1 MKSPRTTKLIQE
13 IRFIVIRSLHQVE
26 DTIIGLLKLKALPV
40 PARSSSITAAQA
52 IPIVMIAPTE
62 AFGQF
67 VADNIAYLIL
77 TITVL
82 TEQSCISNSNIV
94 FESFSNKQSHYLMS
108 FFLH

>member
-1 MKSPRTTKLIQE
+1 M
-13 IRFIVIRSLHQVE
+13 
-26 DTIIGLLKLKALPV
+26 
-40 PARSSSITAAQA
+40 AAQA